1 MRRICKVTREMSTAT
16 LPSEARRNVALFTL
30 ASDLS
35 AQPKMRF
42 VKVRNSAGQDVDAL
56 VVEGVPVFRSGTFRD
71 SMGFQHT
78 WEGLHM
84 DQMVA
89 HFDMLK
95 NRGIFA
101 DVPIRKG
108 HGALFGDPIDGVIGY
123 HTALRTEK
131 RTSPVDGKEYDYLLA
146 DYEILDSDAINK
158 ISSKLWRNVS
168 AEVGPF
174 LTNDE
179 AEFWPVYQGVAYVDI
194 PAVEG
199 LKQFSKANGVGE
211 KFSVFML
218 DDKKEAPVGTED
230 NNGQQGTTP
239 PPVQPQFDAAQFA
252 RANFQFTI
260 GGRQTQDFAA
270 VQAHITG
277 LETAQAEVKNSN
289 RSAFIKGLADGA
301 APKILAS
308 QIEGIELYA
317 MKLDD
322 ESWSA
327 FEKSWGTA
335 PSTPVTGNH
344 GQSTP
349 QGQAL
354 PPAST
359 PEGSAPQGTD
369 EVTTLEDIIAHH
381 KRSNMPR
388 AALESTKSFQ
398 RLKALKP
405 DSSAL
410 A

>member
-1 MRRICKVTREMSTAT
+1 
-16 LPSEARRNVALFTL
+16 
-30 ASDLS
+30 
-35 AQPKMRF
+35 MRF
-42 VKVRNSAGQDVDAL
+42 SKVRNQAGQEVDSL
-56 VVEGVPVFRSGTFRD
+56 VIEDVPVFRSGTFRD
-71 SMGFQHT
+71 SMGFEHT
-78 WEGLHM
+78 WESMHM
-84 DQMVA
+84 DQMVS
-89 HFDMLK
+89 HFDLLK

-108 HGALFGDPIDGVIGY
+108 HGALFGDPIDGVIGW
-123 HTALRTEK
+123 HSSLRVEK
-131 RTSPVDGKEYDYLLA
+131 RSNPVDGKEYDYLLA
-146 DYEILDSDAINK
+146 NYEILDPDAINK
-158 ISSKLWRNVS
+158 ISSGLWRNLS

-174 LTNDE
+174 LSNDN

-199 LKQFSKANGVGE
+199 LKQFSKNPGVGT
-211 KFSVFML
+211 KFSIFML
-218 DDKKEAPVGTED
+218 GNEKEAPVGTEND
-230 NNGQQGTTP
+230 NGQQGTTP
-239 PPVQPQFDAAQFA
+239 PPAQMPQFDAAQFA

-359 PEGSAPQGTD
+359 PEGTAPQGTD
-369 EVTTLEDIIAHH
+369 EVTTLEDILAHH

-388 AALESTKSFQ
+388 AALEGTKSFQ